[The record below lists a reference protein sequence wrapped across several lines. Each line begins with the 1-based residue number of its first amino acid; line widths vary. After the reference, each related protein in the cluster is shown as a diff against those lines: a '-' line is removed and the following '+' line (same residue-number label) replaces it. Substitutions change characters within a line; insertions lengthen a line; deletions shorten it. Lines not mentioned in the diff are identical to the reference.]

1 MQIMLAKAYD
11 RHVKAVRSRQQA
23 DHGRAVIDRSEV
35 KKSVI
40 PVLSG
45 LTGIGKTADVKS
57 IAPPMLV
64 MSEVLTV
71 AIQASRHDPQILL
84 PEDIWPELEAADE

>member
-1 MQIMLAKAYD
+1 
-11 RHVKAVRSRQQA
+11 
-23 DHGRAVIDRSEV
+23 
-35 KKSVI
+35 
-40 PVLSG
+40 
-45 LTGIGKTADVKS
+45 
-57 IAPPMLV
+57 MLV